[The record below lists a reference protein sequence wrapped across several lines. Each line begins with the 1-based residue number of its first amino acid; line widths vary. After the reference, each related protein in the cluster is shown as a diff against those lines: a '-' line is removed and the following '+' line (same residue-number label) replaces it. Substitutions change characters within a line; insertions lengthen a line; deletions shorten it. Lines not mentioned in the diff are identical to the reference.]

1 MDMSAMVSE
10 FNLEYNDSIV
20 AQVRAVNAAGLK
32 GEYKESDED
41 AKVKTKPEKMAAA
54 PVWGKSTDA
63 DTLHIT
69 WDKMETLAEK
79 GGSEIIYY
87 SVFLDGETVAKY
99 STSEDFYLYEQSADL
114 ETEMKFTVAATN
126 IYGTGEQ
133 SDVSEAIKFG
143 AVPSTL

>member
-54 PVWGKSTDA
+54 PIWGKSTDA

-69 WDKMETLAEK
+69 WDKMETLA
-79 GGSEIIYY
+79 
-87 SVFLDGETVAKY
+87 
-99 STSEDFYLYEQSADL
+99 
-114 ETEMKFTVAATN
+114 
-126 IYGTGEQ
+126 
-133 SDVSEAIKFG
+133 
-143 AVPSTL
+143 